1 MSLNR
6 IFRNL
11 VVVFFAGLLFA
22 CNNDVIDDGND
33 DTETDTTTT
42 STTDSSQFSS
52 INHWIYNEMATYY
65 LWEDELPNVKSYS
78 KTDPETFFENLLYDD
93 LDKWSFITDDY
104 DALASSLSGTPT
116 TMGYSPA
123 FYLYNNSENVLI
135 VVEYVYP
142 NSPAETAGLK
152 RGDIILTINGVK
164 MDQSNYYDLYS
175 GSSYSVE
182 LGTVTAGTLSLSG
195 TSYVLNA
202 TEISADPA
210 IFHSVI
216 EQGGKRVGYLVY
228 TEFVEGA
235 DNEYLTSLGNIFD
248 EFNSAGITDLV
259 VDLRYNPGGLVD
271 CAGFFAS
278 AIAPYSAVAN
288 SEILVNMNY
297 NDMLENYFN
306 HYEGSNSEN
315 LVYRFSSN
323 SHNMNLSTV
332 YFLTTSGTASA
343 CELLISGL
351 RPYMNSIIIG
361 EPTYGKYTGAFVL
374 QNSDDEDNSNWA
386 IIPIVLKYSNADG
399 YTDFVD
405 GLTPDYI
412 LEDDLVNAVPFGDT
426 RDPLLAKAL
435 EVITGET
442 VTVALKSNK
451 LQTNIKKF
459 KSEKYDVRKNLFV
472 GKSSL
477 PTIIHN

>member
-1 MSLNR
+1 MSLKR
-6 IFRNL
+6 ISRYL
-11 VVVFFAGLLFA
+11 IIVFFASLLIA
-22 CNNDVIDDGND
+22 CNNDVIDDD
-33 DTETDTTTT
+33 DEDIETDTTDT
-42 STTDSSQFSS
+42 STTDSSQYSS
-52 INHWIYNEMATYY
+52 VNRWIYDQMKTYY
-65 LWEDELPNVKSYS
+65 LWEDELPSVNSYS
-78 KTDPETFFENLLYDD
+78 KTDPETFFENLRYDD

-104 DALASSLSGTPT
+104 GELSSTLSGTPT
-116 TMGYSPA
+116 SMGYSPA

-142 NSPAETAGLK
+142 GSPAETAGLK
-152 RGDIILTINGVK
+152 RGDIILTINGIK

-175 GSSYSVE
+175 GDSYTVE
-182 LGTVTAGTLSLSG
+182 IGTVTDGSLSLSG
-195 TSYVLNA
+195 ISYNLTA
-202 TEISADPA
+202 AEIAADPA

-228 TEFVEGA
+228 TEFVEG
-235 DNEYLTSLGNIFD
+235 DNDEYLNSLGNIFD

-278 AIAPYSAVAN
+278 AIAPYSAVSN

-297 NDMLENYFN
+297 NDMLESYFK

-315 LVYRFSSN
+315 LVYRFPSN
-323 SHNMNLSTV
+323 SHNINLSTV

-343 CELLISGL
+343 SELLISGL

-374 QNSDDEDNSNWA
+374 PNSDDEANSNWA
-386 IIPIVLKYSNADG
+386 IVPIVMKYSNANG

-405 GLTPDYI
+405 GLTPDYV
-412 LEDDLVNAVPFGDT
+412 LEDNLVDAVPFGDT
-426 RDPLLAKAL
+426 SDPFLAKAL

-442 VTVALKSNK
+442 VAVALKSTKVKVNMK
-451 LQTNIKKF
+451 RFISSQFDI
-459 KSEKYDVRKNLFV
+459 RRNLFV
-472 GKSSL
+472 GKESL
-477 PTIIHN
+477 SISF